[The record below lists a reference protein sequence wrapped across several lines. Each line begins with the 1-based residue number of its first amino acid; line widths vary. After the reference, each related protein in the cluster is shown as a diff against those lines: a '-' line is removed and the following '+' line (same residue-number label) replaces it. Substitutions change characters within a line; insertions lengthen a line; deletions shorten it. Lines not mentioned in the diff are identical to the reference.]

1 MRNKDKSSNNSSI
14 KENINKNKNNIEKDN
29 MNNENN
35 IEKDKNNKKTN
46 NNNENEND
54 IKKENKNSKIE
65 EKIENENENK
75 IEIKNNEIKKI
86 PIEKIYKSMDNLNT
100 SRLNIPNI
108 DSDLRNI
115 PNKNI
120 YKDEIIS
127 LGINIEALNTI
138 FSQFLRKDNKYI
150 SNVLLMNNSSRI
162 IPSII
167 CYTKDHRLFGEN
179 SITSLKQYLNTSYN
193 NLSRLIGYNE
203 NIKLYKDEKLYGFEG
218 IKKLNL
224 KSSYYQN
231 SEEEKEE
238 IKSDVG
244 FAMLAGTDIA
254 KEANDII
261 IMDNNFSSLVIAIIY
276 GRNIYDNIR
285 NFL

>member
-35 IEKDKNNKKTN
+35 IEKDNNNKNTN

-120 YKDEIIS
+120 NKDEIIS
-127 LGINIEALNTI
+127 LGINIGALNTI

-254 KEANDII
+254 KEASDII
-261 IMDNNFSSLVIAIIY
+261 IMDNNFSSLVIGII
-276 GRNIYDNIR
+276 
-285 NFL
+285 